1 MQCVRFVHTG
11 GEGAV
16 LGMPPAVLRVDRRVV
31 RHDHGADPRDGAA
44 DRHAAQEGQYL

>member
-16 LGMPPAVLRVDRRVV
+16 PGMPPAVLRVDRRVV
-31 RHDHGADPRDGAA
+31 RHDHGADPRNGAA
-44 DRHAAQEGQYL
+44 DRHAA